1 MSIGAIPPVSPSAL
15 GALSPTGAAGGA
27 TNAAQA
33 GSGSSFAAGLQQVAD
48 LQATADQAATK
59 VATGDAADIHQFM
72 AAASKASLAME
83 LTVAVRD
90 KAVEAYQEVMRM
102 QV

>member
-1 MSIGAIPPVSPSAL
+1 MAIPPVAPASVS
-15 GALSPTGAAGGA
+15 GIGAAGPGSAARAA
-27 TNAAQA
+27 TTD
-33 GSGSSFAAGLQQVAD
+33 GPSFAAGLQQVAD
-48 LQATADQAATK
+48 MQAAADQAATK
-59 VATGDAADIHQFM
+59 VATGDAQDIHQFM
-72 AAASKASLAME
+72 AASSKASLAME